1 MSRGRTGTSAGPA
14 SGQHRRPA
22 LPPPRSSTWACS
34 TLSWGLRGC
43 GSHMAHFTSTEGPA
57 STPTL
62 EALYCLFS
70 PDSSWDAEGKG
81 GRGLDHGLMLA
92 EPSTPESE
100 QA

>member
-1 MSRGRTGTSAGPA
+1 
-14 SGQHRRPA
+14 
-22 LPPPRSSTWACS
+22 
-34 TLSWGLRGC
+34 
-43 GSHMAHFTSTEGPA
+43 MAHFTSTEGPA